1 MFSALPGLTAFN
13 RTYEW
18 GNLTFG
24 ELIGSSY
31 NGYVLNGNANG
42 YSLQDS
48 SDGAY
53 YTDGSGTKGTVRW
66 TAGVET
72 PGVLQVPMCNYSVAY
87 TNQVVGGSMA
97 T

>member
-1 MFSALPGLTAFN
+1 MFSALPGLTALN

-24 ELIGSSY
+24 ELIVSSY

-53 YTDGSGTKGTVRW
+53 YTDGSGTKGTVPW

-87 TNQVVGGSMA
+87 TNQVGGGSMA